1 MLTIWG
7 RTTSSN
13 VQKVLWCCD
22 ELGLVY
28 DRIDAGREFGKVGEP
43 VYQVLNPNRLVPT
56 MVDGATVIWE
66 SNAIMRYLCNRY
78 GGEGLYPTDHAAR
91 GVIDQWLD
99 WQLTT
104 LSPAISPIFWA
115 LIRTPHAERDM
126 PAVAKHAVKLR
137 QVWTLL
143 NAELAHR
150 PYVAGSTLSIAD
162 LAMGNSARRW
172 YAFDLERPDLPHLA
186 AWFGRLGERPGFRTH
201 VMTPVV

>member
-1 MLTIWG
+1 M
-7 RTTSSN
+7 
-13 VQKVLWCCD
+13 
-22 ELGLVY
+22 
-28 DRIDAGREFGKVGEP
+28 
-43 VYQVLNPNRLVPT
+43 
-56 MVDGATVIWE
+56 
-66 SNAIMRYLCNRY
+66 
-78 GGEGLYPTDHAAR
+78 AR
-91 GVIDQWLD
+91 

-143 NAELAHR
+143 DAELAHR

-172 YAFDLERPDLPHLA
+172 YAFDLDGRICRIWRRGSGGWRA
-186 AWFGRLGERPGFRTH
+186 AGFRTH